1 LAPDQIEKELH
12 VGHPPFVAGRIR
24 GRLFQDG
31 FVASG
36 KRFRPA
42 RIRIYSMTKPES
54 AGNVSQHRRGFF
66 MLEAIVLLLAL
77 ASCALIL
84 VSFWGLDLLRMH
96 FRRADRSD

>member
-1 LAPDQIEKELH
+1 
-12 VGHPPFVAGRIR
+12 
-24 GRLFQDG
+24 
-31 FVASG
+31 
-36 KRFRPA
+36 
-42 RIRIYSMTKPES
+42 MTKPES

>member
-1 LAPDQIEKELH
+1 MLVIPFCSQQDTR
-12 VGHPPFVAGRIR
+12 PFVSGWLR
-24 GRLFQDG
+24 RLG
-31 FVASG
+31 KTVSSG
-36 KRFRPA
+36 PYPA
-42 RIRIYSMTKPES
+42 YSMTKPES